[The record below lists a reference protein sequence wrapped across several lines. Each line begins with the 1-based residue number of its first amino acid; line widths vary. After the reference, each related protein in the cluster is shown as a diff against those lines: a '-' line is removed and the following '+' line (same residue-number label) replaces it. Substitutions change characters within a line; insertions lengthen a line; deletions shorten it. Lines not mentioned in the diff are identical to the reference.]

1 MKEEMTMKL
10 KINKW
15 GASAG
20 LRLPKT
26 LLELLNVQI
35 GDELDVVVNG
45 KTMTLTKARKD
56 GFRD

>member
-1 MKEEMTMKL
+1 MKEETMMKL

-45 KTMTLTKARKD
+45 KTMTLTKTGKD

>member
-1 MKEEMTMKL
+1 MMKL

-26 LLELLNVQI
+26 LLELLDIQI

-45 KTMTLTKARKD
+45 KIMTLTKSGKD
-56 GFRD
+56 GSRD

>member
-1 MKEEMTMKL
+1 MKEETMMKL

-45 KTMTLTKARKD
+45 KIMILTKDGKD
-56 GFRD
+56 GSRD

>member
-1 MKEEMTMKL
+1 MKEEIMMRL

-45 KTMTLTKARKD
+45 KTMTLTKAGKD
-56 GFRD
+56 GSRD

>member
-1 MKEEMTMKL
+1 MKEETMMKL

-26 LLELLNVQI
+26 LLELLDVQI
-35 GDELDVVVNG
+35 GDELDVVING
-45 KTMTLTKARKD
+45 KIMTLTKAGKD
-56 GFRD
+56 GSRD

>member
-1 MKEEMTMKL
+1 MTMKL

-45 KTMTLTKARKD
+45 KIMTLTKAGKD
-56 GFRD
+56 GSRD

>member
-1 MKEEMTMKL
+1 MTMKL

-45 KTMTLTKARKD
+45 KTMTLTKDGKD
-56 GFRD
+56 GSRG

>member
-1 MKEEMTMKL
+1 MTMKL

-20 LRLPKT
+20 LRLPKA
-26 LLELLNVQI
+26 LLELLDVQI

-45 KTMTLTKARKD
+45 KTMTLTKAGKD